1 MTVNKILETKFC
13 LIMYNIKTYVYL
25 IINYKFKLILFDYL
39 INCGTIN
46 QPSVSVIS
54 MNVKNLNIDCF
65 IRFA

>member
-1 MTVNKILETKFC
+1 
-13 LIMYNIKTYVYL
+13 MYNIKTYVYL

-46 QPSVSVIS
+46 QPSVWVIS
-54 MNVKNLNIDCF
+54 VNVKNLNIDCF